1 MSRQMNEQT
10 VEIREMRDED
20 LAQVSQIVC
29 AGYRWLAEQEG
40 FTPKELD
47 RLITKRGSEQA
58 IRSQSLE
65 YRFLVATKADLVVGV
80 VAIKKSEVTKLYV
93 DSEFHRQGIGTA
105 LFRAAEEIIA
115 QDGHKEL
122 FLGAFPS
129 SVPFYEAIGLRVSS
143 TQVKHC
149 GLLAGRQCAIM
160 KKAL

>member
-1 MSRQMNEQT
+1 MNEQKL
-10 VEIREMRDED
+10 EIREMKDEN
-20 LAQVSQIVC
+20 LPRVSQIVS
-29 AGYRWLAEQEG
+29 AGYRWLAEREEFTQE
-40 FTPKELD
+40 ELD
-47 RLITKRGSEQA
+47 RLVSQRGSKQA

-65 YRFLVATKADLVVGV
+65 YRFLVAIKADLIVGV
-80 VAIKKSEVTKLYV
+80 VAIKKNEVTKLYV
-93 DSEFHRQGIGTA
+93 DSEFHRQGIGAT

-143 TQVKHC
+143 AEVKRC

-160 KKAL
+160 KRAL